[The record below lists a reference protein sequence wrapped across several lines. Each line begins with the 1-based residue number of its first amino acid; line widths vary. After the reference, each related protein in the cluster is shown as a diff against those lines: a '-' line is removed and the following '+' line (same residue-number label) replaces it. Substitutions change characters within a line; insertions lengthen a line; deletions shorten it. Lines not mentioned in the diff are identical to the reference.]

1 MPKLSDA
8 SHEAE
13 ASIWDLVFGGKRE
26 LVWAS
31 QLFCTESQCSSA
43 TERILF
49 ANCEVR
55 SSTRGAFKVISAIC
69 LVGDQALV
77 VTTFRVP
84 GQENCWPPP
93 SLPFFNQTPLCSDCP
108 ACCWGHSWLQATAW
122 WLPLAPCC
130 YAVGCS
136 SKWGGINFN
145 NTEGMA
151 PSVLQC
157 LLSLI
162 VRILSAS
169 SWLCFGWVWQLKSIL
184 NSACNWALRIL
195 T

>member
-31 QLFCTESQCSSA
+31 QLFCTESQCFPA

-49 ANCEVR
+49 VNCEVG

-69 LVGDQALV
+69 LVGDQALA

-93 SLPFFNQTPLCSDCP
+93 SEIIT
-108 ACCWGHSWLQATAW
+108 
-122 WLPLAPCC
+122 
-130 YAVGCS
+130 
-136 SKWGGINFN
+136 K
-145 NTEGMA
+145 
-151 PSVLQC
+151 
-157 LLSLI
+157 LLSALT
-162 VRILSAS
+162 A
-169 SWLCFGWVWQLKSIL
+169 QLAAEGTAGFKPL
-184 NSACNWALRIL
+184 LGGFLWHLVAML
-195 T
+195 